1 MSELAKYLKSEE
13 EVKKII
19 HQMAEDLTVQ
29 DLVDL
34 MGLPPMTDEQKK
46 ELARLEKE
54 QRKAEDK
61 EANAH
66 KDKAL

>member
-46 ELARLEKE
+46 K
-54 QRKAEDK
+54 
-61 EANAH
+61 N
-66 KDKAL
+66 

>member
-1 MSELAKYLKSEE
+1 MAKYLKSEE

-46 ELARLEKE
+46 RISTIGKGT
-54 QRKAEDK
+54 AES
-61 EANAH
+61 
-66 KDKAL
+66 